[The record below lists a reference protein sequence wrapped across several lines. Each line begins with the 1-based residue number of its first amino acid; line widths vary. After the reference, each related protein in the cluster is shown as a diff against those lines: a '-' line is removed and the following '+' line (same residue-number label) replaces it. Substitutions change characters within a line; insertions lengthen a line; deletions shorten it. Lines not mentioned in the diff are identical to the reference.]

1 MNALTRSIALASLA
15 ACAAFAGRPDTEG
28 AKVGVWTQDYD
39 AAVALAKEKGLP
51 LMLNFTGSDWCGW
64 CKLMDNQVFSKS
76 EWKNWAKE
84 NIVLAFIDFPR
95 KKSLV
100 PEKYVARNK
109 ALSAKYGVQGYPTYI
124 LVEPADG
131 KSFGQLGASR
141 DATPA
146 KFIEELEGVLL
157 DRPGVDL
164 AKLLSAEDMA
174 RLAALRAEKDK
185 IEKEAKEF
193 GENARKELTELQKKM
208 SQAEGK
214 DAKAAAEMA
223 IKARF
228 AELDKAFEPTE
239 ERAKKTKAEIVALLK
254 KAHAAKLAAT
264 PAADK

>member
-1 MNALTRSIALASLA
+1 MNALTRSIAIASLA

-64 CKLMDNQVFSKS
+64 CKLMDKQVFSKS
-76 EWKNWAKE
+76 EWKTWAKE

-95 KKSLV
+95 KESLV

-109 ALSAKYGVQGYPTYI
+109 ALSAKYGVRGYPTYI
-124 LVEPADG
+124 VVEPSDG

-141 DATPA
+141 DATPE

-157 DRPGVDL
+157 ERPGVDL

-185 IEKEAKEF
+185 IEKEAEAF
-193 GENARKELTELQKKM
+193 GKNANKDLGELQKKIRE
-208 SQAEGK
+208 AGDK
-214 DAKAAAEMA
+214 DAKAAAEKA
-223 IKARF
+223 LKARLE
-228 AELDKAFEPTE
+228 ELNKAFEPIE
-239 ERAKKTKAEIVALLK
+239 ERADKTDAEIAALLK

>member
-1 MNALTRSIALASLA
+1 MNALTRSIAIASLA

-64 CKLMDNQVFSKS
+64 CKLMDRQVFSKS

-84 NIVLAFIDFPR
+84 NIVLAFIDFPS

-109 ALSAKYGVQGYPTYI
+109 ALSAKYGVRGYPTYI
-124 LVEPADG
+124 VVEPSDG
-131 KSFGQLGASR
+131 KAFGKLGASE
-141 DATPA
+141 DATPG

-185 IEKEAKEF
+185 IEQEAKAF
-193 GENARKELTELQKKM
+193 GENARKELGKLEKEKRE
-208 SQAEGK
+208 AGDK
-214 DAKAAAEMA
+214 DAKAAAEKA
-223 IKARF
+223 INDRF
-228 AELDKAFEPTE
+228 AGLDKEFKPIAD
-239 ERAKKTKAEIVALLK
+239 RSDKVKAEIAALLK
-254 KAHAAKLAAT
+254 KAREAK
-264 PAADK
+264 PAAEK